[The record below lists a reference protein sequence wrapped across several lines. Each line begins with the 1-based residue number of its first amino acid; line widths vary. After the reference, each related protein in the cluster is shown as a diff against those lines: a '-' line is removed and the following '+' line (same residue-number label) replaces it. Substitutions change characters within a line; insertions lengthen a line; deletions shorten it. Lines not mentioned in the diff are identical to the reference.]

1 MKLGKKSA
9 GDVLDRLQIVF
20 GVNSDSQLCTTIGVP
35 RATLGNWRSRDSV
48 PYDLCMH
55 VAETEGLALDWLL
68 RGEGPM
74 KPGDTLPIETGNT
87 PQEDAILTLYRSLGD
102 ADRRDI
108 QSAVEE
114 KKRLRDIEQ
123 RLEELESQG
132 LGVRAG

>member
-1 MKLGKKSA
+1 MKLGKKTA

-20 GVNSDSQLCTTIGVP
+20 GVGSDSQLCVTVGVP
-35 RATLGNWRSRDSV
+35 RATMGNWRSRDSV
-48 PYDLCMH
+48 PYELCVR
-55 VAETEGLALDWLL
+55 VAEAEGLSLDWLL

-74 KPGDTLPIETGNT
+74 KPGEVAPVTSANT
-87 PQEDAILTLYRSLGD
+87 PQEDAILSLYRALGD

-123 RLEELESQG
+123 RLEELESQRPEQR
-132 LGVRAG
+132 LG

>member
-1 MKLGKKSA
+1 MKLGKKTA

-20 GVNSDSQLCTTIGVP
+20 GVGSDSQLCVSVGVP
-35 RATLGNWRSRDSV
+35 RATMGNWRSRDSV
-48 PYDLCMH
+48 PYELCVR
-55 VAETEGLALDWLL
+55 VAEAEGLSLDWLL

-74 KPGDTLPIETGNT
+74 KPGEVAPVTNANT
-87 PQEDAILTLYRSLGD
+87 PQEDAILSLYRALGD

-123 RLEELESQG
+123 RLEELESQRPEQR
-132 LGVRAG
+132 LG